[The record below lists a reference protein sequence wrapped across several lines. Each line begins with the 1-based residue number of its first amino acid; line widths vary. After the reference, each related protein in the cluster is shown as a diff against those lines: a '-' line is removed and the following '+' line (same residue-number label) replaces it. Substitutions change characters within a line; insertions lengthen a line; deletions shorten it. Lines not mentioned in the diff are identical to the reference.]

1 MMNRIRSR
9 HATRRSA
16 DSERGAE
23 ALQYAITAAI
33 IIPLIFAIIQTGM
46 FFYARSIASGAAD
59 KALQAARVET
69 GSTGAG
75 QAAGRQF
82 ISAAGPR
89 ALSGTSV
96 SVSRGPDT
104 TTVTVSG
111 RMPSV
116 IPFLRLPAVA
126 AHAQGPTERVTG

>member
-1 MMNRIRSR
+1 MNRMR
-9 HATRRSA
+9 ATRR
-16 DSERGAE
+16 SERGAE

-33 IIPLIFAIIQTGM
+33 IIPLIFAVIQTGI

-69 GSTGAG
+69 GSAGAG
-75 QAAGRQF
+75 RSAGTQF

-96 SVSRGPDT
+96 SVDRGADT
-104 TTVTVSG
+104 TTVTVTG

-116 IPFLRLPAVA
+116 VPFLRLPELTAQ
-126 AHAQGPTERVTG
+126 AQGPTERVTG